1 MSVSTTTAAP
11 ARTGRDDLQGILGGA
26 PWPEPE
32 RAVQHIRLDDRLEH
46 DLQRGLHD
54 PVRHRRDRQRPLLRR
69 RAGLG
74 NPHPARRKRSVA
86 AALQHHGKLV
96 EQPVNPYSSTWAMVT
111 WSMPGAP
118 RLRRTCAHARCKT
131 SLRES
136 LSYSAWNRRPGSA
149 LAARYSAC
157 CKARTASRSSGFSTP
172 TGVGLA
178 TTGTHR
184 PSLPACAQTK
194 QRPFPSP
201 AVVLSVRLDRYYGR
215 LRRPAG
221 WPSPS
226 RSPGY
231 RTPRSGACPQPPGQ
245 RGPPQ
250 VPPSP
255 SKRSAPSP
263 PGVLGGCTSRV
274 FTASMAFALRDGAR
288 LPLVPHTRAHSRR
301 GRLRFDAADRLVAP
315 PSQGL

>member
-1 MSVSTTTAAP
+1 
-11 ARTGRDDLQGILGGA
+11 
-26 PWPEPE
+26 
-32 RAVQHIRLDDRLEH
+32 
-46 DLQRGLHD
+46 
-54 PVRHRRDRQRPLLRR
+54 
-69 RAGLG
+69 
-74 NPHPARRKRSVA
+74 
-86 AALQHHGKLV
+86 
-96 EQPVNPYSSTWAMVT
+96 
-111 WSMPGAP
+111 MPGAP
-118 RLRRTCAHARCKT
+118 RLRRTCSHARCKT
-131 SLRES
+131 SLRKS

-250 VPPSP
+250 FPPSP
-255 SKRSAPSP
+255 SKRSAPSTPGGSWRLHVQGLHRFHGLRPEGRGSAP
-263 PGVLGGCTSRV
+263 PCPAHAGT
-274 FTASMAFALRDGAR
+274 FTARQASL
-288 LPLVPHTRAHSRR
+288 
-301 GRLRFDAADRLVAP
+301 
-315 PSQGL
+315 